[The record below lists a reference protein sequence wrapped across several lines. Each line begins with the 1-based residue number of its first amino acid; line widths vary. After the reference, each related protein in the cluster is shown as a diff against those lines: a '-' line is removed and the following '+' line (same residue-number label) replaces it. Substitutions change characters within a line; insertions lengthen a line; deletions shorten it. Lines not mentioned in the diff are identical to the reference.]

1 MTNKDIIFKTIKDA
15 DAAKFNGIFCLF
27 AWEGTGELAFA
38 TYAESYFDS
47 ASALYEKIKQSN
59 GDYRIIDGL
68 GLAMCFCYR
77 HYVELE
83 LKYLHIKYGVK
94 TEDEYKSLLG
104 IGHSLVEIWKKA
116 KPTIEYLHKR
126 IGSSVNLDVIE
137 HYICAVHDFDASSM
151 SMRYPVTR
159 RGERTKPR
167 TRLDLKHLV
176 DRMTELKQAFDKLDD
191 EIDHQMLVDVDK
203 ARIQSFLEKYIEL
216 RPRVVLFLTE
226 LQDIGK
232 QDSKKLCVCK
242 CKKTSWVESLFSHDN
257 ECTKTIAIFS
267 KYSDD
272 EQILFDTLY
281 YTGRNVY
288 SEDLHL
294 PKSQSGAKK
303 DITKSCVLN
312 MERDNLE
319 FGKPKNDS
327 VQLQDKM
334 ASRII
339 QFIKISMQH
348 LDYNE

>member
-191 EIDHQMLVDVDK
+191 EIDHQLLVDVDEAK
-203 ARIQSFLEKYIEL
+203 IQSFLEKYIEL
-216 RPRVVLFLTE
+216 GPRVIQFLNE
-226 LQDIGK
+226 LQVMLSLSPNDTYA
-232 QDSKKLCVCK
+232 
-242 CKKTSWVESLFSHDN
+242 KTCE
-257 ECTKTIAIFS
+257 IFS

-281 YTGRNVY
+281 YTGRDIY
-288 SEDLHL
+288 CEDLRL
-294 PKSQSGAKK
+294 SESQSEAKN
-303 DITKSCVLN
+303 DVAESCVLN

-319 FGKPKNDS
+319 FGKPKNDT
-327 VQLQDKM
+327 VQLQEKM

-339 QFIKISMQH
+339 QFIKIAMQY
-348 LDYNE
+348 LDYSE

>member
-15 DAAKFNGIFCLF
+15 DAAKFKGIFCLF
-27 AWEGTGELAFA
+27 GWEGTGVLAFA

-83 LKYLHIKYGVK
+83 LKHLHIKYGVK
-94 TEDEYKSLLG
+94 TEEEYKSLLG
-104 IGHSLVEIWKKA
+104 IGHSLDEIWKET

-126 IGSSVNLDVIE
+126 VGSSVDLDAIE
-137 HYICAVHDFDASSM
+137 HYIRAVHDFDASSM

-159 RGERTKPR
+159 RGERTKHR

-191 EIDHQMLVDVDK
+191 EIDHQLLVDVDK
-203 ARIQSFLEKYIEL
+203 AKIQSFLEKYIEL
-216 RPRVVLFLTE
+216 RPRVVQFLNK
-226 LQDIGK
+226 LQALLLLSPD
-232 QDSKKLCVCK
+232 DMDE
-242 CKKTSWVESLFSHDN
+242 KTCE
-257 ECTKTIAIFS
+257 IFS
-267 KYSDD
+267 EYSDD
-272 EQILFDTLY
+272 EQILFDNLY

-312 MERDNLE
+312 MED
-319 FGKPKNDS
+319 
-327 VQLQDKM
+327 
-334 ASRII
+334 I
-339 QFIKISMQH
+339 
-348 LDYNE
+348 